1 MYCCGTAR
9 QVRIAKLSNT
19 NEVGHTKM
27 YHDFEPLLV
36 AVLMHTSVA
45 VVYQRFDHK
54 GFAQAAVQQ
63 KSIP

>member
-1 MYCCGTAR
+1 MYCCETSR
-9 QVRIAKLSNT
+9 QVRMAKLSNM
-19 NEVGHTKM
+19 NEVRHTKM
-27 YHDFEPLLV
+27 HHDFEPLLV

-45 VVYQRFDHK
+45 VLYQRFDYK